1 MRPLFFPSL
10 FQNVGDIEVSHFF
23 FFCTILDWYDGT
35 MGWVFFYFYSEFAIS
50 VLWLA

>member
-10 FQNVGDIEVSHFF
+10 FQDVGDIEVSHF

-35 MGWVFFYFYSEFAIS
+35 IVFCYFYSEFAIS